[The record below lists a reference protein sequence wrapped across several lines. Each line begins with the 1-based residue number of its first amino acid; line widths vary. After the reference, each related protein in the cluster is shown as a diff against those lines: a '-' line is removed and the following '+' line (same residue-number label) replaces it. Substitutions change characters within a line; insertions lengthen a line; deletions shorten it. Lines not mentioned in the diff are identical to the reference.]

1 MRTANVLETYDE
13 IKNAMMSGKDINFE
27 MVIDGKEEEA
37 VAKENSQSNELKLGD
52 TYYVDGKAIGVVI
65 AINARVKGE
74 SKNLVLALN
83 SPEKEMNWYEA
94 MDFYKDNLDGWRLPT
109 KEECYIFG
117 SNLEEINSWLE
128 KSGGSPLDGWFWS
141 SSEYSNNYAWEFYAT
156 TSGSFGMGTSTKD
169 YNGSDDSVRPVL
181 AF

>member
-1 MRTANVLETYDE
+1 MKQALVLETYDK

-27 MVIDGKEEEA
+27 MVIDGKEEA

-83 SPEKEMNWYEA
+83 SPEKGMNWHEA

-109 KEECYIFG
+109 KEECYILG

-128 KSGGSPLDGWFWS
+128 NSGGSPLEGWFWS
-141 SSEYSNNYAWEFYAT
+141 SSEYNNGYAWIFCTVNGAV
-156 TSGSFGMGTSTKD
+156 SGGLHYYIKD
-169 YNGSDDSVRPVL
+169 YYDYYNVVRPVL

>member
-1 MRTANVLETYDE
+1 MKEALVLETYDE

-109 KEECYIFG
+109 KEECHILG
-117 SNLEEINSWLE
+117 ANLEEINSWLE
-128 KSGGSPLDGWFWS
+128 KSGGESLDGWFWS
-141 SSEYSNNYAWEFYAT
+141 SSEYNNLGAWFFCTDYGAVSGGLDYTSKGDYSN
-156 TSGSFGMGTSTKD
+156 GV
-169 YNGSDDSVRPVL
+169 VRPVL

>member
-1 MRTANVLETYDE
+1 MKQALVLETYDE

-27 MVIDGKEEEA
+27 MVIDGKQEESE
-37 VAKENSQSNELKLGD
+37 AKENSQSNELKLGD
-52 TYYVDGKAIGVVI
+52 TYYVDGKAVGIVI
-65 AINARVKGE
+65 AINARIKGE
-74 SKNLVLALN
+74 NKNLVLALN

-117 SNLEEINSWLE
+117 SNLEEINSWLA
-128 KSGGSPLDGWFWS
+128 KSSGSPLDGWFWS
-141 SSEYSNNYAWEFYAT
+141 SSEYSNLYAWGFYAY
-156 TSGSFGMGTSTKD
+156 TSGSFGMD
-169 YNGSDDSVRPVL
+169 YRYKSAGSGDSVRPVL

>member
-1 MRTANVLETYDE
+1 MKQALVLETYDE

-27 MVIDGKEEEA
+27 MVIDGKQEESE
-37 VAKENSQSNELKLGD
+37 AKEISQSNELKLGD
-52 TYYVDGKAIGVVI
+52 TYYVDGKAVGVVV
-65 AINARVKGE
+65 AINSRIKGE

-128 KSGGSPLDGWFWS
+128 NSGGSPLEGWFWS
-141 SSEYSNNYAWEFYAT
+141 SSEYYNGYAWYFCT
-156 TSGSFGMGTSTKD
+156 DSGAGSGGLTD
-169 YNGSDDSVRPVL
+169 YYKSDYCYVVVRPVL

>member
-1 MRTANVLETYDE
+1 MKEALVLETYDE

-27 MVIDGKEEEA
+27 MVIDGKQEESE
-37 VAKENSQSNELKLGD
+37 AKENSQSNELKLGD

-74 SKNLVLALN
+74 NKNLVLALN
-83 SPEKEMNWYEA
+83 SPEKGMNWHEA

-109 KEECYIFG
+109 KEECYILG

-128 KSGGSPLDGWFWS
+128 NSGGSPLEGWFWS
-141 SSEYSNNYAWEFYAT
+141 SSEYSYTYAWRFDAY
-156 TSGSFGMGTSTKD
+156 TSGSFGMGS
-169 YNGSDDSVRPVL
+169 SDKRNSNYGYSVRPVL

>member
-1 MRTANVLETYDE
+1 MKEALVLETYDE

-27 MVIDGKEEEA
+27 MVIDGKEEA

-109 KEECYIFG
+109 KEECHILG
-117 SNLEEINSWLE
+117 ANLEEINSWLE
-128 KSGGSPLDGWFWS
+128 KSGGESLDGWFWS
-141 SSEYSNNYAWEFYAT
+141 SSEDSNGGAWGFDAG
-156 TSGSFGMGTSTKD
+156 TSGSFAMDGYGKYRS
-169 YNGSDDSVRPVL
+169 NLGDSVRPVL